1 MPGHY
6 NPDEFSQLH
15 KTLSKSFV
23 MQRKT
28 LVRVLGLEGRV
39 SELEAQQ
46 AAEEQAK
53 EGIDEILNDI
63 HEAKEKEVG
72 GTKTKT
78 KPKAKA
84 KPKVKPKAKKT
95 RVKGKRIRKPKID
108 ADKFKRGTSQETVEE
123 RLERQSR
130 NRQETAAAEEHKK
143 SDEFT
148 ETTTGTDPKTGEP
161 LSSEERKKRFKAK
174 FIPKTG
180 FDSKDIK
187 PETEAEIGDDS
198 KKDKIVTFLNGDVK
212 DNLDDVRDDLKQI
225 EGLLKDQNK
234 SADDQYEE
242 MRQGI
247 LAAKKKKR
255 EEKLEDKDKKPG
267 SGLKDKML
275 DMVTKPAGSFFDKI
289 IRFVTMTFLGSV
301 VNRLLSI
308 LKDPAQLLDPIKQF
322 FNVFIG
328 MFNTV
333 MKSLWMIT
341 GAPINLVISTI
352 NKGVGGII
360 DGINSVSGLLALPK
374 LDAPEIPLIP
384 GPPQVPMIPLSKTAQ
399 EKNEEA
405 VGMSGGGLVPG
416 DDGIDGAEGKKGGE
430 GLDGKEVIG
439 KDGKEVIGKDGKDG
453 KEVIGK
459 DGKDGTAVGMA
470 GGGVVPGSFENITN
484 TETSTPTKNS
494 SDPFSFGKK
503 FVSPEEAKER
513 VAAMGMPSMEL
524 MDGTV
529 VPDFGK
535 MGGESVTQGLQ
546 LTRDIMVQNEAPP
559 ERIAK
564 VDELMAMPDAQPESI
579 ATKINQIVPGSMENT
594 MMNVA
599 ADISAKAKMSG
610 GGIVRNLNVR
620 RQGFGGGG
628 YAAPYPTTNL
638 LGMGH
643 NVIDT
648 APGNIMGYN
657 KGGKVIRYN
666 KGGKVIRYNKGGKVP
681 GSGTGD
687 TVPAMLTPGEF
698 VMSKGAVDMIGSDK
712 LMAMNKAGGGTNQPK
727 LMKFAGGG
735 IVPGIEAPSK
745 KRGGVVVISGGGGG
759 GNAPAGGGDSGG
771 GSETP
776 NFSSTD
782 PNNITIPVVKSLY
795 NIMG

>member
-1 MPGHY
+1 MPAV
-6 NPDEFSQLH
+6 E
-15 KTLSKSFV
+15 
-23 MQRKT
+23 RKT
-28 LVRVLGLEGRV
+28 EHVKILQDLGYDPWEIENDDDMLSVLKASINDLSRENPSDGRIPLLQGAVRGL
-39 SELEAQQ
+39 
-46 AAEEQAK
+46 
-53 EGIDEILNDI
+53 
-63 HEAKEKEVG
+63 
-72 GTKTKT
+72 
-78 KPKAKA
+78 
-84 KPKVKPKAKKT
+84 
-95 RVKGKRIRKPKID
+95 RKPKFKEKKTTIKG
-108 ADKFKRGTSQETVEE
+108 DKFMGKEPKKKDAPITDKSKLLSGVGKFSADDIKSNIKPE
-123 RLERQSR
+123 
-130 NRQETAAAEEHKK
+130 AEQGDDIK
-143 SDEFT
+143 S
-148 ETTTGTDPKTGEP
+148 
-161 LSSEERKKRFKAK
+161 
-174 FIPKTG
+174 
-180 FDSKDIK
+180 DIK
-187 PETEAEIGDDS
+187 PEAEIGEDQD
-198 KKDKIVTFLNGDVK
+198 KLDKIIKFLNADVK
-212 DNLDDVRDDLKQI
+212 DKLDEINQSAIEIKDILVTQGDLADERDEALRQSILSDRKKEREKNL
-225 EGLLKDQNK
+225 E
-234 SADDQYEE
+234 
-242 MRQGI
+242 
-247 LAAKKKKR
+247 KKKGVK
-255 EEKLEDKDKKPG
+255 E
-267 SGLKDKML
+267 KML
-275 DMVTKPAGSFFDKI
+275 DSVTKPVGNFLNKLI
-289 IRFVTMTFLGSV
+289 KFVMMTFVGSV
-301 VNRLLSI
+301 VNRLLTL
-308 LKDPAQLLDPIKQF
+308 LKDPAQFLDPIKRF
-322 FNVFIG
+322 FNFIIG
-328 MFNTV
+328 MVNAV
-333 MKSLWMIT
+333 MKGLWNIT
-341 GAPINLVISTI
+341 GAPINFIINGI
-352 NKGVGGII
+352 NKGVSSLL
-360 DGINSVSGLLALPK
+360 DSINKATGLLKIPPIE
-374 LDAPEIPLIP
+374 APEIPLIP
-384 GPPQVPMIPLSKTAQ
+384 GPPKFEFIPLSKTAQ
-399 EKNEEA
+399 AKNEEA

-648 APGNIMGYN
+648 APENIMGYN

-666 KGGKVIRYNKGGKVP
+666 KGGKVP
-681 GSGTGD
+681 GRGEGD

-698 VMSKGAVDMIGSDK
+698 VMSKGAVDQIGADK

-735 IVPGIEAPSK
+735 IVPDIPTPNK
-745 KRGGVVVISGGGGG
+745 KGGGVVVIGGGGG
-759 GNAPAGGGDSGG
+759 SQAPRGVQSSGDSG
-771 GSETP
+771 TP
-776 NFSSTD
+776 TPQFSSTD

-795 NIMG
+795 NIMS